1 MFLKKYWISS
11 LQYIGVHVST
21 YKANYFFRTL
31 VPFSARICNKVVNVN
46 KCEIRIL
53 ARNVVP
59 LVHSALTKRQRSQ
72 QSAVLAMTM
81 ASKAAPSIKAVEPIL
96 FRW

>member
-1 MFLKKYWISS
+1 MFLLTKPTIFPNPRAV
-11 LQYIGVHVST
+11 L
-21 YKANYFFRTL
+21 
-31 VPFSARICNKVVNVN
+31 
-46 KCEIRIL
+46 CEILIL